1 MPEEQPLEQPV
12 QPDIPSMPP
21 GIPQGPPEMPS
32 GPVPERKKGWKM
44 ALAAIIVIAAV
55 AGGLSIFGEQLMEP
69 NHSGPTAAFVLS
81 GEDLP
86 TGWFI
91 AKKANL
97 TENATGF
104 VSGDVT
110 LSQRNEQGGEV
121 STVFSYAWLF
131 NDTRNAESFRQAVWD
146 KTATGN
152 YTLMS
157 VKNLEGCDGLVK
169 PFPFQGDWAYVVC
182 RSGNLVWKV
191 ESRSTISAAHLYAPM
206 FAGAVSEK
214 LKQK

>member
-1 MPEEQPLEQPV
+1 MPEEAPM
-12 QPDIPSMPP
+12 QPDIPEMPP
-21 GIPQGPPEMPS
+21 GVPQGPPEMPS

-55 AGGLSIFGEQLMEP
+55 GGGMFAFGEKLTGP
-69 NHSGPTAAFVLS
+69 NYSGPTAAFVLS

-91 AKKANL
+91 AQKMNQ
-97 TENATGF
+97 TEDATGF
-104 VSGDVT
+104 ISGYVT
-110 LSQRNEQGGEV
+110 LSQKNENSGEV

-131 NDTRNAESFRQAVWD
+131 NDTKNAESFRQSLWD
-146 KTATGN
+146 KAATGN
-152 YTLMS
+152 YTELS
-157 VKNLEGCDGLVK
+157 VKNIEGCSGILK
-169 PFPFQGDWAYVVC
+169 PFPVQGDWAYVIC
-182 RSGNLVWKV
+182 RNGNLVWKV

-214 LKQK
+214 VNQK